1 MTRRTAGFFVSV
13 VAALAAC
20 VIAGMTA
27 SAGTSAAAHPQPNTL
42 AGTWESTINLPA
54 PAPPVQSLQVYNRN
68 GSWVEVSNQDPRSR
82 SAMYGSW
89 ERIHERLYAA
99 TGVHFLFNPETG
111 AYIGT
116 RRINRT
122 VELSHDGQTFKLVA
136 KVTTF
141 DTNGNVLGTFTVRGT
156 GQRLQVERIPEQP

>member
-1 MTRRTAGFFVSV
+1 MTRRTAGFCASA

-20 VIAGMTA
+20 VIGGMTA
-27 SAGTSAAAHPQPNTL
+27 SAGTSAAWRSQANTL

-68 GSWVEVSNQDPRSR
+68 GGWVETSNQDPRSR

-122 VELSHDGQTFKLVA
+122 VELSDDGQTFKLVA

-156 GQRLQVERIPEQP
+156 GQRLQTERIPEQP